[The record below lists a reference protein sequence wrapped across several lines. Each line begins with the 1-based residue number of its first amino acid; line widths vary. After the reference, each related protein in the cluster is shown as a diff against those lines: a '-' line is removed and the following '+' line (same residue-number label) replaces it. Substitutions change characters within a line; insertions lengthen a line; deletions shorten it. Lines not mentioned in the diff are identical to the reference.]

1 MNRIGFLDYTKAW
14 SIIFVIAIH
23 VGFSRLNYAV
33 LFVMPA
39 FYIITGYGF
48 NPDKRSVGKSIS
60 SRFKALMIPFWVF
73 MIFYTL
79 IELIRAPLFGYGGAE
94 VAISSLANTAYGSG
108 IIPLWGGA
116 ADYLKE
122 IMSYKT
128 QGLVGVDAILPTNCH
143 LWFLPATFTGYVAF
157 VLLEKPTGKSLVA
170 KILSILALLA
180 FASVEVIFP
189 SICQLPY
196 GIGRGAVAAAYMLV
210 GLWLKQSGAIEKK
223 SVPFHIVACLVAA
236 AVAVGATLFGS
247 DASAMVRSYYGP
259 YGALSLLLTFL
270 GGVAATWL
278 LFELFRGVDALP
290 VTPVKK
296 FLSFT
301 GRNVFTVYILHMAV
315 KFLFDCIYVLW
326 IAKGETDILDGYKM
340 GLMPEKSVL
349 YMLFEIVAVVAVCLL
364 IAMMKNRIMKR
375 KA

>member
-23 VGFSRLNYAV
+23 VGFSQLNYAV

-122 IMSYKT
+122 R
-128 QGLVGVDAILPTNCH
+128 
-143 LWFLPATFTGYVAF
+143 
-157 VLLEKPTGKSLVA
+157 
-170 KILSILALLA
+170 KIFSESAVFMVHRTKRSC
-180 FASVEVIFP
+180 FAHSA
-189 SICQLPY
+189 CC
-196 GIGRGAVAAAYMLV
+196 R
-210 GLWLKQSGAIEKK
+210 KK
-223 SVPFHIVACLVAA
+223 SVPLK
-236 AVAVGATLFGS
+236 
-247 DASAMVRSYYGP
+247 
-259 YGALSLLLTFL
+259 LLLRPT
-270 GGVAATWL
+270 T
-278 LFELFRGVDALP
+278 
-290 VTPVKK
+290 
-296 FLSFT
+296 
-301 GRNVFTVYILHMAV
+301 
-315 KFLFDCIYVLW
+315 
-326 IAKGETDILDGYKM
+326 
-340 GLMPEKSVL
+340 
-349 YMLFEIVAVVAVCLL
+349 
-364 IAMMKNRIMKR
+364 
-375 KA
+375 